1 MNSSTQYP
9 PNRLI
14 HESSPYL
21 RQHAHNPVDWFPWG
35 AEAFAKA
42 RAEHK
47 PNFLA
52 LGYSTFHWCHVTAHE
67 SFENAVVADVLNQYF
82 VAIKV
87 DREERPDLDKIYMTA
102 TQATTGSGGWP
113 MSVWLT
119 HDLRPFFCG
128 TYFPPATFQP
138 LLLRIHEVWKNHQA
152 DLVAKAGEITDT
164 LTQFITV
171 NRTGPAVLDDAP
183 LRLGLE
189 QFRANYD
196 ATHGG
201 FGGAPK
207 FPRPVGL
214 NFLFHVGGRDMA
226 LHTLSKMGEGGLF
239 DQLGGG
245 FHRYSVDDRWLV
257 SHFEKMLYDQAQL
270 VSSYLDAY
278 QATGYAAFADIA
290 RRTCDYVLRDLTS
303 PDGGFYAAEDAD
315 SEGVEGKFYVWTRA
329 EIDALLG
336 DRAAAFCRAYDV
348 DSAGNWE
355 AGKNILHV
363 AEPGDFAAE
372 REILLAARAKRIR
385 PHRDEKIITAWNG
398 LMISALSRS
407 AQILDDAR
415 YLAAAQRAAR
425 HLLADKLI
433 RAGNVPAMLDD
444 YACLANALV
453 DLYETDFDAGWLTQ
467 AVGLAATIL
476 RQFYDP
482 ADGGFYMT
490 DGADP
495 SVILRVKDEHDG
507 AEPAGNSIATRGLL
521 RLALITD
528 RPEFRDA
535 AERTLKLFGP
545 RLNSTPYAVPEMLCA
560 LDFALG
566 QPKQIVIAGQP
577 GAPDTQA
584 LLRVVRRRY
593 LPNKVVLLA
602 RDQSPPRAMLAGKAT
617 AYVCVDRTCR
627 LPATTPDGLA
637 KLI

>member
-1 MNSSTQYP
+1 
-9 PNRLI
+9 
-14 HESSPYL
+14 
-21 RQHAHNPVDWFPWG
+21 
-35 AEAFAKA
+35 
-42 RAEHK
+42 
-47 PNFLA
+47 
-52 LGYSTFHWCHVTAHE
+52 
-67 SFENAVVADVLNQYF
+67 
-82 VAIKV
+82 
-87 DREERPDLDKIYMTA
+87 
-102 TQATTGSGGWP
+102 
-113 MSVWLT
+113 
-119 HDLRPFFCG
+119 
-128 TYFPPATFQP
+128 
-138 LLLRIHEVWKNHQA
+138 
-152 DLVAKAGEITDT
+152 
-164 LTQFITV
+164 
-171 NRTGPAVLDDAP
+171 
-183 LRLGLE
+183 
-189 QFRANYD
+189 
-196 ATHGG
+196 
-201 FGGAPK
+201 
-207 FPRPVGL
+207 
-214 NFLFHVGGRDMA
+214 
-226 LHTLSKMGEGGLF
+226 
-239 DQLGGG
+239 
-245 FHRYSVDDRWLV
+245 
-257 SHFEKMLYDQAQL
+257 
-270 VSSYLDAY
+270 
-278 QATGYAAFADIA
+278 
-290 RRTCDYVLRDLTS
+290 
-303 PDGGFYAAEDAD
+303 
-315 SEGVEGKFYVWTRA
+315 
-329 EIDALLG
+329 
-336 DRAAAFCRAYDV
+336 
-348 DSAGNWE
+348 
-355 AGKNILHV
+355 
-363 AEPGDFAAE
+363 
-372 REILLAARAKRIR
+372 
-385 PHRDEKIITAWNG
+385 
-398 LMISALSRS
+398 MISALSRS